1 MKILAIGD
9 IVGTKTVA
17 YLKDT
22 LWGQRRALCADFV
35 IANGEN
41 ASDIHGICRADAEE
55 LLSAGVDMITLG
67 NHSFGR
73 KDICGMLSDSQS
85 IIRPANYPACVPGSG
100 CSVLNICGWRILSI
114 NVLGTALMD
123 SMACPFSTVDRILTR
138 EAGNYDVSVLDV
150 HAESTSEKMAL
161 GRYFDGRINV
171 IFGTHTHVATADEQ
185 VLPRGSGYITDVG
198 MSGPTG
204 GIIGA
209 ETQAVIERMRTKI
222 PTHFKVADG
231 DVRVCGALFDIDTDT
246 GRTRSVKRVSF

>member
-17 YLKDT
+17 YLGKT
-22 LWGQRRALCADFV
+22 LWDERRRLGVDFV
-35 IANGEN
+35 VANGEN
-41 ASDIHGICRADAEE
+41 ASDIHGICMADAEE

-73 KDICGMLSDSQS
+73 RDICTMLSDSQS

-100 CSVLNICGWRILSI
+100 FSIINVCGWRMLCI

-138 EAGNYDVSVLDV
+138 EAGNYDVSILDV

-171 IFGTHTHVATADEQ
+171 IFGTHTHVPTADEQ
-185 VLPRGSGYITDVG
+185 VLPKGSGYITDVG

-209 ETQAVIERMRTKI
+209 EAQAVIERMRTKI

-231 DVRVCGALFDIDTDT
+231 DIRVYGALFDIDTDT
-246 GRTRSVKRVSF
+246 GRTRSVRRVSF